1 MSLDERSVTPFG
13 RRRFVSASAALL
25 VAPLASAQS
34 SDRRYVVG
42 VLLPFGARDTFRTI
56 LRKRLADHGFVE
68 GRNLRVEE
76 RTLISYEGAY
86 NATHELMAMKVDAI
100 LCAGTQA
107 ARGVKSAA
115 ASVPVIFFWVH
126 DPVHMGL
133 VATLDRPGGNFTGVS
148 NREEELMQKR
158 LELALE
164 IAPDAKRIA
173 IFAPV
178 GNEVWYSTGVR
189 PPLAERA
196 QRAGVELI
204 EIRSLDGVSAIEEAH
219 QAGAKAMLT
228 AASYVKAGYQTVMQ
242 SMIKRSLE
250 LKLALVVVDRE
261 EAQAGALMSYGAD
274 MTAELQRAADMLAKV
289 LEGASPRSLPVDQ
302 ASRFDFVVNLKTAKA
317 LGLTIPGSILLRAD
331 KVIE

>member
-1 MSLDERSVTPFG
+1 MSLRERSVAPFG

-25 VAPLASAQS
+25 IAPLARAQQ

-42 VLLPFGARDTFRTI
+42 VLFPFGARDTFRTL
-56 LRKRLADHGFVE
+56 LRERLTAHGFVE
-68 GRNLRVEE
+68 GRNLRVEQ
-76 RTLISYEGAY
+76 RTVVSSEGAY
-86 NATHELMAMKVDAI
+86 NATRELLAMKIDAI

-107 ARGVKSAA
+107 TRGVKSAA
-115 ASVPVIFFWVH
+115 ASAPVIFFWVH

-164 IAPDAKRIA
+164 IAPGAQRIA

-178 GNEVWYSTGVR
+178 GNEVWYSDGVR
-189 PPLAERA
+189 PPLVEKA
-196 QRAGVELI
+196 QRAGIELI
-204 EIRSLDGVSAIEEAH
+204 ELRTLDGVSAIEEAH

-250 LKLALVVVDRE
+250 LHLALVVVDRE
-261 EAQAGALMSYGAD
+261 EAEAGALMSYGAD
-274 MTAELQRAADMLAKV
+274 IRAELQRAADMLAKV
-289 LEGASPRSLPVDQ
+289 LKGASPTDLPVDQ
-302 ASRFDFVVNLKTAKA
+302 ASRFDLVVNLKTAKA
-317 LGLTIPGSILLRAD
+317 LGLTIPQSILLRAD
-331 KVIE
+331 RVIE